1 MVNAGFARKVD
12 SLAYRY
18 SNQDII
24 RITETTPIRK
34 HIQQQQLKYLAHVCR
49 MQNSDIRKQV
59 LFAEN
64 TTRSNSIWQRWEKVL
79 HIDKSQLRKL
89 MMDRKKFF
97 DFVTKINL

>member
-1 MVNAGFARKVD
+1 M
-12 SLAYRY
+12 AYRY

-24 RITETTPIRK
+24 RITVTTPIRK

-49 MQNSDIRKQV
+49 MQNRDIRKQV
-59 LFAEN
+59 LFAED

-79 HIDKSQLRKL
+79 HMDKSQLLKI
-89 MMDRKKFF
+89 MMDKKKFF